1 MTADQLARLT
11 GLLADAAQAAATI
24 ELRALTGHD
33 DEPTITLAADLKTRC
48 AACLDL
54 VNKLTQTEERK

>member
-24 ELRALTGHD
+24 ELRALTGHGA
-33 DEPTITLAADLKTRC
+33 EPTKTLAADLKTRC
-48 AACLDL
+48 AACQDL
-54 VNKLTQTEERK
+54 VNKQTQKEERK